1 MVSLMLFMLL
11 NSQLTIL
18 EFEQSTGKLDA
29 YVERK
34 RRKNAAKDRRYIP
47 YQRSS
52 KLDEQD

>member
-1 MVSLMLFMLL
+1 MLL
-11 NSQLTIL
+11 MHLNLQLTTL